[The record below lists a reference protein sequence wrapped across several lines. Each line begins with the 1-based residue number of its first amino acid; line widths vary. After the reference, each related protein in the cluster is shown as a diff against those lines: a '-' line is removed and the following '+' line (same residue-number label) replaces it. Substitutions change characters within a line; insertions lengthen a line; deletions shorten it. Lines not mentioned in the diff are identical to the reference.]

1 MALSTARGHPLPES
15 LPRRI
20 SAVIPAY
27 NSAGFIADAI
37 ASIRA
42 QTVPVD
48 EIIVVDDGS
57 RDDTARRVRA
67 LGDDIRLIEQPNQGP
82 SAARNRGIEAA
93 GGDWIAFLDADDQW
107 LPDRLERQLAV
118 LQRHPDVVLVAGD
131 MREIDERDAVIR
143 DSVLAHHGLREA
155 FDGRPVPRAAARLL
169 EKNFIPTG
177 TVLARR
183 DLLQALGGFRTDI
196 RYGEDLELWVRIAL
210 HHPIVMLPEVLMLR
224 RQHGSNATRDEAPM
238 LRDLVRVLLSL
249 RDFDRPA
256 LEEQGIDIEAGIA
269 HAWWVLGYHRLNHDD
284 RDEARRAFAAGFR
297 ARPSPRTAVFWL
309 LAALPRPLAEGLRR
323 GRRTLK
329 GDS

>member
-1 MALSTARGHPLPES
+1 MPES
-15 LPRRI
+15 PPPRI

-42 QTVPVD
+42 QTVPVS

-57 RDDTARRVRA
+57 RDHTAERVRA
-67 LGDDIRLIEQPNQGP
+67 LGEDIHLIEQSNQGP

-107 LPDRLERQLAV
+107 LPDRLERQFAV
-118 LQRHPDVVLVAGD
+118 LARHPDVALVAGD
-131 MREIDERDAVIR
+131 MREIDAHDAVIC
-143 DSVLAHHGLREA
+143 DSVLARHGLREA
-155 FDGRPVPRAAARLL
+155 FDEHPVPRAAARLL

-183 DLLQALGGFRTDI
+183 DILRALGGFRTDI

-210 HHPIVMLPEVLMLR
+210 QHPIVMLPEVMMLR
-224 RQHGSNATRDEAPM
+224 RQHGANATRDEAPM
-238 LRDLVRVLLSL
+238 LRDLVRVMQSL
-249 RDFDRPA
+249 RDFEQPA

-269 HAWWVLGYHRLNHDD
+269 HACWVLGYHRLNHDE
-284 RDEARRAFAAGFR
+284 RDEARRAFAASFR
-297 ARPSPRTAVFWL
+297 SRPSLRAAVFWL
-309 LAALPRPLAEGLRR
+309 LAALPPPLTEGLRR
-323 GRRTLK
+323 ARRTLK
-329 GDS
+329 RDS